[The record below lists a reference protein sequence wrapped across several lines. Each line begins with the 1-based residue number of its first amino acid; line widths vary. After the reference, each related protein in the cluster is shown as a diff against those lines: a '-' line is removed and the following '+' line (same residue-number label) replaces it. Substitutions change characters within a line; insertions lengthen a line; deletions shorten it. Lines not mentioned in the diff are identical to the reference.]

1 VAQPADALSAAV
13 DSVLNRAAATAAG
26 TYVVSAGAIESS
38 REPFPIVVQPDFL
51 RGPEQAI
58 RMPVALGATVAQ
70 AAMIRMRLV
79 AAAEGSLIGDVS
91 RPAAAGRVHV
101 VDEFK
106 VSPGQ
111 FDLYAAIGHA
121 RAEGGFIVALSKTTV
136 TVPDLWQGG
145 LVVTPIVLGET
156 AAAASSGMSGPFTF
170 GPTALT
176 PASSNYFARSDSLN
190 IAFRVYNWTTRAG
203 ESPDL
208 TVEYVFHEIT
218 SGRAVFFNKTR
229 PQRLTS
235 ATLEGAFD
243 PAGGVVSPGM
253 AIGLQP
259 FTFGPFQLTVR
270 VTDNR
275 TQKTVSQQATFVVS
289 PQSAGPRH

>member
-1 VAQPADALSAAV
+1 
-13 DSVLNRAAATAAG
+13 
-26 TYVVSAGAIESS
+26 
-38 REPFPIVVQPDFL
+38 
-51 RGPEQAI
+51 
-58 RMPVALGATVAQ
+58 
-70 AAMIRMRLV
+70 MIRIRLV
-79 AAAEGSLIGDVS
+79 AADGSAIGDVS
-91 RPAAAGRVHV
+91 RTSAAGRVHV
-101 VDEFK
+101 VDEFN

-111 FDLYAAIGHA
+111 FDIHAAIGHA

-136 TVPDLWQGG
+136 TVPDLRQGG
-145 LVVTPIVLGET
+145 LVVTPIVLGDT
-156 AAAASSGMSGPFTF
+156 AAAASSAMSGGPFKF

-176 PASSNYFARSDSLN
+176 PASSNDFARSDTLN
-190 IAFRVYNWTTRAG
+190 IAFRVYNWTARPG

-208 TVEYVFHEIT
+208 TVEYVFHEMT

-243 PAGGVVSPGM
+243 PAAGVVSPGM

-275 TQKTVSQQATFVVS
+275 TKHTVSQQATFMVS